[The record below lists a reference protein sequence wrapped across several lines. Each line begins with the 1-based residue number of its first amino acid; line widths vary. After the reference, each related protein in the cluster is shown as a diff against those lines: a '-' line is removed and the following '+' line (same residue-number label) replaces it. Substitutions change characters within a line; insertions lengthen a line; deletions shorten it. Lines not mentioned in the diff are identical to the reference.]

1 MCGRPSILFT
11 DNGTNF
17 QGAYKAV
24 KQLYWDKIGEYSTI
38 KRIEWKFNPPA
49 HHCLIQTI
57 VKRLIRLLK
66 QLLCKVL
73 GKACLNYEDLL
84 TALCSCESVINSR
97 PLTYISEYSNDMTI
111 LTPAMFL
118 NVNTSNVLER

>member
-1 MCGRPSILFT
+1 M
-11 DNGTNF
+11 
-17 QGAYKAV
+17 
-24 KQLYWDKIGEYSTI
+24 
-38 KRIEWKFNPPA
+38 
-49 HHCLIQTI
+49 
-57 VKRLIRLLK
+57 K
-66 QLLCKVL
+66 QLLRKVL

-118 NVNTSNVLER
+118 NDTKEYGDIDLGTLICTDVGIIDKIERRSSEEI